1 VEKPDMKKHF
11 YPTLLFLFTGAIFLL
26 PLSGCD
32 KSNGAKRYA
41 YYEPIYTSRADALA
55 RINGN
60 TAEGIDSAG
69 KIYINGNYIFLSDVD
84 KGIHVFDNRNP
95 SHPVKVAFLSIPGNQ
110 DIVVKGNTLYADMYD
125 ALLAVD
131 ISDLRHVKVTRQ
143 LEHLFIMRAYVNGYG
158 MPKDSV
164 ITGWTKKYSETP
176 RGNGPCDWCTGPG
189 IVPLAFASSKSSGL
203 AGSMAKIV
211 LLKDHLYALAESH
224 SLQIIDLDNANQ
236 PSTGPRITAGFDL
249 ETVFPFQNK
258 LFLGSSSGVYI
269 YDVSNPDNPVAE
281 GTFAHGRACD
291 PVITDGDYAYVTLH
305 SGSMCGGASNELN
318 VLNVKDLKSPKLVNT
333 YTMSKPMG
341 LSKDGDLLFV
351 CDGPGVK
358 VFRAGDPTQLQ
369 YLKTIIAGK
378 AYDVIASG
386 NRLFITSDEGIYQF
400 DYSKP
405 GIPLLSILPVANGK
419 G

>member
-1 VEKPDMKKHF
+1 MNKRF
-11 YPTLLFLFTGAIFLL
+11 YPTLLLLLAGALFLL

-41 YYEPIYTSRADALA
+41 YYSPIYTSRADALA

-60 TAEGIDSAG
+60 PAEVIDSAG
-69 KIYINGNYIFLSDVD
+69 KVYINGNYIFLSDVD

-95 SHPVKVAFLSIPGNQ
+95 SHPVQVAFLSIPGNQ

-143 LEHLFIMRAYVNGYG
+143 LEHLFIMRGYVNGYG

-164 ITGWTKKYSETP
+164 ITGWIKKYSATP
-176 RGNGPCDWCTGPG
+176 RGNGSCDFCTVPG
-189 IVPLAFASSKSSGL
+189 DLVPMAFSSSKSSGL

-224 SLQIIDLDNANQ
+224 SLQIIDLDNVDQ
-236 PSTGPRITAGFDL
+236 PSAGPRITAGFDL
-249 ETVFPFQNK
+249 ETIFPFQDK

-318 VLNVKDLKSPKLVNT
+318 VLNVKDLKSPVLVKT

-358 VFRAGDPTQLQ
+358 VFKAGDPGQLQ
-369 YLKTIIAGK
+369 YLKTINASK
-378 AYDVIASG
+378 AYDVIAS
-386 NRLFITSDEGIYQF
+386 NKHLLVTADEGIYQF

-405 GIPLLSILPVANGK
+405 GMPLLSILPVAHHGK

>member
-1 VEKPDMKKHF
+1 
-11 YPTLLFLFTGAIFLL
+11 
-26 PLSGCD
+26 
-32 KSNGAKRYA
+32 
-41 YYEPIYTSRADALA
+41 
-55 RINGN
+55 
-60 TAEGIDSAG
+60 
-69 KIYINGNYIFLSDVD
+69 
-84 KGIHVFDNRNP
+84 
-95 SHPVKVAFLSIPGNQ
+95 
-110 DIVVKGNTLYADMYD
+110 
-125 ALLAVD
+125 
-131 ISDLRHVKVTRQ
+131 
-143 LEHLFIMRAYVNGYG
+143 
-158 MPKDSV
+158 
-164 ITGWTKKYSETP
+164 
-176 RGNGPCDWCTGPG
+176 
-189 IVPLAFASSKSSGL
+189 
-203 AGSMAKIV
+203 MAKMV
-211 LLKDHLYALAESH
+211 LLNNHLYALAESH
-224 SLQIIDLDNANQ
+224 TLQIIDLDNTDQ
-236 PSTGPRITAGFDL
+236 PSAGPTVGAGFDL
-249 ETVFPFQNK
+249 ETIFPFQDK

>member
-1 VEKPDMKKHF
+1 MKPKVHE
-11 YPTLLFLFTGAIFLL
+11 LLLPLLAGALFLL

-32 KSNGAKRYA
+32 KSNGAKHYTF
-41 YYEPIYTSRADALA
+41 YEPIYTSRADALA

-60 TAEGIDSAG
+60 PTEGIDSAG
-69 KIYINGNYIFLSDVD
+69 KVYINGNYIFLSDVD
-84 KGIHVFDNRNP
+84 KGIHVFDNTNP
-95 SHPVKVAFLSIPGNQ
+95 SHPVQVAFLSIPGNQ
-110 DIVVKGNTLYADMYD
+110 DIVVRGNTLYADMYD

-131 ISDLRHVKVTRQ
+131 ISDLSHVKVTRQ
-143 LEHLFIMRAYVNGYG
+143 LEHLFVMRAYVNGYG
-158 MPKDSV
+158 MPRDSV
-164 ITGWTKKYSETP
+164 ITGWTKKYSDTP
-176 RGNGPCDWCTGPG
+176 PRNGSCYWCTLPG
-189 IVPLAFASSKSSGL
+189 VDLVPMAFASSKSSGL

-224 SLQIIDLDNANQ
+224 SLQIIDLDNADQ
-236 PSTGPRITAGFDL
+236 PSAGPKIMAGFDL
-249 ETVFPFQNK
+249 ETVFPFQDK

-269 YDVSNPDNPVAE
+269 YDVSSPDNPVAE

-305 SGSMCGGASNELN
+305 SGGMCGGASNELN
-318 VLNVKDLKSPKLVNT
+318 VLDVKDLKSPALVKA

-358 VFRAGDPTQLQ
+358 VFRANNPGQLQ
-369 YLKTIIAGK
+369 YLKTIILSN
-378 AYDVIASG
+378 AYDVIAS
-386 NRLFITSDEGIYQF
+386 NKHLLVTADEGIYQF
-400 DYSKP
+400 DYSKQ
-405 GIPLLSILPVANGK
+405 GMPLLSILPVAHHSK